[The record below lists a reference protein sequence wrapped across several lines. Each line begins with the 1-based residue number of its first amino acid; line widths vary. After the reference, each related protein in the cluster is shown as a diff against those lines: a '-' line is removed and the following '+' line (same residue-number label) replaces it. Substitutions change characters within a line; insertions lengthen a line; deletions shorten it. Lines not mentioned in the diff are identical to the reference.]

1 MAIKQKLQQKVPRI
15 EIDLTGPQGNVFVLI
30 ATAKRLARQVGVDG
44 DKIVKRMMRGSYS
57 DAINI
62 FDSAFGDY
70 VTLFVDDS
78 VELN

>member
-30 ATAKRLARQVGVDG
+30 ATAKRLARQVSVDG
-44 DKIVKRMMRGSYS
+44 DKVVKRMMRGSYS

-70 VTLFVDDS
+70 VTLFVDNS

>member
-30 ATAKRLARQVGVDG
+30 ATAKRLARQVSVDS
-44 DKIVKRMMRGSYS
+44 DKVVKRMMRGSYS

-70 VTLFVDDS
+70 VTLFVDNS

>member
-44 DKIVKRMMRGSYS
+44 DKVVKRMMRGSYS
-57 DAINI
+57 DATNI
-62 FDSAFGDY
+62 F
-70 VTLFVDDS
+70 
-78 VELN
+78 

>member
-1 MAIKQKLQQKVPRI
+1 MPRI

-44 DKIVKRMMRGSYS
+44 DKVVKRMMRGSYS

-70 VTLFVDDS
+70 VTLFVDNS

>member
-44 DKIVKRMMRGSYS
+44 DKVVKRMMRGSYS

>member
-30 ATAKRLARQVGVDG
+30 ATAKRLARQVSVDG
-44 DKIVKRMMRGSYS
+44 DKVVKRMMRGSYS

-78 VELN
+78 IELN

>member
-44 DKIVKRMMRGSYS
+44 DKVVKRMMRGSYS

-70 VTLFVDDS
+70 VTLFVDNS

>member
-44 DKIVKRMMRGSYS
+44 DKVVKRMMRGSYS

-78 VELN
+78 IELN